1 MKAGT
6 IGKTERITVI
16 LHRVVSTLAAS
27 LIAVV
32 LTAAPG
38 SVPPGLGGAT
48 AWAAA
53 DEVETIRLGVRPD
66 AAPLSFQQNGK
77 WVGYSVN
84 LCSLILDAY
93 DDALPEGKGA
103 EAAFVPVTAANRFEL
118 LKNGE
123 IDMLCEATTVT
134 ISRMESHHF
143 TLLTFV
149 SGAGGIKKKQTTIRA
164 LKGKSSR
171 ALGIKVSVVEGTT
184 TQAQV
189 EKLLGYA
196 VVFPEDPV
204 PNHDAAFELL
214 RKGEVELYV
223 GDRVILREK
232 LLNQDDRDDYDL
244 SAGFLSYEPYAI
256 AIRHG
261 REDLLQIANA
271 TLARLYRDG
280 DDGIK
285 PIYDLWFKDSK
296 MSKLLW
302 SMYQLQK
309 LPE

>member
-1 MKAGT
+1 MNPQ
-6 IGKTERITVI
+6 
-16 LHRVVSTLAAS
+16 HRQPALAA
-27 LIAVV
+27 LLLTFVV
-32 LTAAPG
+32 CLPGGLALAPAKAA
-38 SVPPGLGGAT
+38 T
-48 AWAAA
+48 E
-53 DEVETIRLGVRPD
+53 EVETIRLGVRPD
-66 AAPLSFQQNGK
+66 AAPLSFLKDGT
-77 WVGYSVN
+77 WVGYSVD
-84 LCSLILDAY
+84 LCSRIVTAY
-93 DDALPEGKGA
+93 DDSLPDGQRA
-103 EAAFVPVTAANRFEL
+103 EVTFVPVTAANRFEL
-118 LKNGE
+118 LKNEE

-134 ISRMESHHF
+134 ISRMKSHHF

-149 SGAGGIKKKQTTIRA
+149 SGAGGIKKKETTIRA
-164 LKGKSSR
+164 LKGKSTR
-171 ALGIKVSVVEGTT
+171 ALGINVSVVDGTT

-196 VVFPEDPV
+196 VVFPKDPV
-204 PNHDAAFELL
+204 PNHDVAFELL

-232 LLNQDDRDDYDL
+232 LLNQEDRDDYDL

-261 REDLLQIANA
+261 REDLLQTANA
-271 TLARLYRDG
+271 TLARLYREDKE
-280 DDGIK
+280 GIR

-296 MSKLLW
+296 MSRLLW

>member
-1 MKAGT
+1 M
-6 IGKTERITVI
+6 IPQ
-16 LHRVVSTLAAS
+16 HRLPAPAALLLALFACLAAEF
-27 LIAVV
+27 
-32 LTAAPG
+32 TAAPARA
-38 SVPPGLGGAT
+38 AT
-48 AWAAA
+48 
-53 DEVETIRLGVRPD
+53 EEMETIRLGVRPD
-66 AAPLSFQQNGK
+66 AAPLSFLQDNT
-77 WVGYSVN
+77 WVGYSVD
-84 LCSLILDAY
+84 LCTRIVAAY
-93 DDALPEGKGA
+93 DESLPDGRGA
-103 EAAFVPVTAANRFEL
+103 EPSFVPVTAANRFEF
-118 LKNGE
+118 LKSGE

-143 TLLTFV
+143 SLLTFV

-164 LKGKSSR
+164 LKGKSTR
-171 ALGIKVSVVEGTT
+171 ALGIKVSVVDGTT

-196 VVFPEDPV
+196 VVFPKDPV
-204 PNHDAAFELL
+204 PNHDVAFELL

-271 TLARLYRDG
+271 TLARLYRD
-280 DDGIK
+280 DEEGIR

-296 MSKLLW
+296 MSRLLW